1 MDLRHKILS
10 EHSRRQ
16 CDEIVAWV
24 GDDQKRFDELFKLF
38 LSHEYRIGQRSA
50 WPVSYCVQENPSFIS
65 KHYQMLIRKM
75 QESDQPDAVKRNGVR
90 LLQYADIPEK
100 YCGSVMDLCFQFVA
114 APDEA
119 VAIKAF
125 SLTVLGNL
133 AKKYPDIVSEIKLL
147 IEEQIGREKPAFK
160 SRALKLLKEFE
171 KS

>member
-1 MDLRHKILS
+1 MDLLHKILS
-10 EHSRRQ
+10 GHSRKL

-38 LSHEYRIGQRSA
+38 LSHEYRIVQRSA
-50 WPVSYCVQENPSFIS
+50 WPVSYCVQANPSFIS
-65 KHYQMLIRKM
+65 KYYPKLIRKL
-75 QESDQPDAVKRNGVR
+75 QAGDQPDAVKRNGVR
-90 LLQYADIPEK
+90 LLQYADIPQK

-114 APDEA
+114 SADEA

-125 SLTVLGNL
+125 SLTILGNL
-133 AKKYPDIVSEIKLL
+133 AKKYPDIIPEIKLL